1 VSVERGTIFRLDFE
15 ELLPDGWEGEPAGE
29 RFVVVVSPRW
39 LNDRVDTVLVAPTT
53 ASQVEARSEILT
65 NVLLLP
71 ERTASGIT
79 KPSVVQLHLLYGINP
94 HRLGE
99 RVGRVTCS
107 DALDELVRC
116 AAYAVGDAEH
126 WVAEPRVLR
135 GATG

>member
-1 VSVERGTIFRLDFE
+1 MSVERGTIFRLDFE

-39 LNDRVDTVLVAPTT
+39 LNDRVETVLVAPTT

-71 ERTASGIT
+71 DRTASGIT

-94 HRLGE
+94 QRLGD

-126 WVAEPRVLR
+126 WVAAPRIVR
-135 GATG
+135 SATG